1 MEINYLG
8 HSTFYLKNKE
18 VKLICDPAGEA
29 AGFKQAK
36 LSADIVTISHNQHED
51 HDDLSM
57 ITGDPMII
65 SGPGEYEIKGVS
77 IVGLATWHDEAEG
90 KDRGKNTIYII
101 DMDDLRIAHLGDLGH
116 QLSDKKLE
124 VLDGVDILLVPVGG
138 VFSLDAQT
146 AWKVV
151 KQISPS
157 IVIPMHFLTREHSS
171 TFAKLSPVEDFVK
184 VSGLEAKKEAKLTVK
199 ESELP
204 EEMELVVLDRYG
216 R

>member
-116 QLSDKKLE
+116 KLSEKQAE
-124 VLDGVDILLVPVGG
+124 TLDGVDVLIVPVGG
-138 VFSLDAQT
+138 VYSLNPET

-151 KQISPS
+151 RQINPS
-157 IVIPMHFLTREHSS
+157 VVIPMHYKTSEHGPV
-171 TFAKLSPVEDFVK
+171 FAKLSGVEDFVK
-184 VSGLEAKKEAKLTVK
+184 VSGLEPKKETKLFLK
-199 ESELP
+199 ASELP
-204 EEMELVVLDRYG
+204 EELELVVLDRYG